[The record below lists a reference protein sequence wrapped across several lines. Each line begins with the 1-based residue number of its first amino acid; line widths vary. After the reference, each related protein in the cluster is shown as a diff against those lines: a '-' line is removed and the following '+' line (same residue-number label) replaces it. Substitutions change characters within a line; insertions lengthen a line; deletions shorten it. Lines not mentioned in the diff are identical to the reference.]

1 MRVDRRQL
9 KLLVSSA
16 VTAIQCVPLRAHPG
30 ATLTTTLYLF
40 GSLVDDVASFG
51 ASHVWGSGVN
61 LAFVQ
66 ITIAR
71 QFGFKLIQVL
81 CVDLLVRVNVILK
94 L

>member
-30 ATLTTTLYLF
+30 ATLTTTLHLF

-51 ASHVWGSGVN
+51 TSHVWGSGVD

-81 CVDLLVRVNVILK
+81 CVDLLGRVNVILK